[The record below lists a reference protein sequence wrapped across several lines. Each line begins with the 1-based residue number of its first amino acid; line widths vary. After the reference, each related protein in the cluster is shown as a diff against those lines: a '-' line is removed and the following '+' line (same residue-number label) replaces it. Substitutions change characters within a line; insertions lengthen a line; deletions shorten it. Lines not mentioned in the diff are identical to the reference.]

1 MQISNYI
8 TDLLYRYDCVIIPDF
23 GAFIS
28 KRIPAQI
35 DNEKQVIVPPRK
47 QLSFNE
53 QITNNDGLLTN
64 YIASK
69 EEIDFDS
76 ANKSLQAFV
85 FDLKKEISER
95 SSFTFPKIG
104 SFSSNPEGSLV
115 FNPNEEV
122 NYLKEAFGLGIVET
136 KEVVREEEEAVVV
149 SDVDEV
155 VPTSMVLTE
164 TKGFDYSKG
173 AKYAAS
179 VALFI
184 GIGGYLFWNQYKT
197 AKADQ
202 YTETSRLVQE
212 RIQEASFAID
222 IKNPLP
228 SITLNVAKES
238 PKALEKPFHVIAG
251 AFREKANA
259 TKLIS
264 NLTNKGF
271 EATYLGTNKFGL
283 HQVAY
288 QSFSGKVEAVRFLS
302 KIKREENKSAWIL
315 TQ

>member
-28 KRIPAQI
+28 KRIPAKI
-35 DNEKQVIVPPRK
+35 DNDKQVIVPPRK

-69 EEIDFDS
+69 EQISFES

-104 SFSSNPEGSLV
+104 SFSSNPEGNLV

-122 NYLKEAFGLGIVET
+122 NYLKEAFGLGTVEINEIT
-136 KEVVREEEEAVVV
+136 REEAEAVTI
-149 SDVDEV
+149 SDTDEV
-155 VPTSMVLTE
+155 APAIAVATE
-164 TKGFDYSKG
+164 MKGFDYSKG

-197 AKADQ
+197 TEAAQ

-228 SITLNVAKES
+228 SITLNVTKES
-238 PKALEKPFHVIAG
+238 PKSLEKPFHVIAG

-264 NLTNKGF
+264 RLDSKGF
-271 EATYLGTNKFGL
+271 EATYLGTNKYGL

-288 QSFSGKVEAVRFLS
+288 QSFSDKVEAVRFLS